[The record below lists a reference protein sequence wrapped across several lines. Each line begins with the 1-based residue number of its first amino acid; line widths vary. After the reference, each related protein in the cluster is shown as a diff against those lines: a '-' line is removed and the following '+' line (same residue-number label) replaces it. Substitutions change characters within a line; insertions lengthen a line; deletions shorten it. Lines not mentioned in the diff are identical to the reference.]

1 MGTNND
7 ASDHMAVLEQATLA
21 LQSKGEKAELHHT
34 GGGIYC
40 VYVPVKDNK
49 WTWWGTSDDVWG
61 CDIYEGDD
69 YAESHGVDVPASLD
83 TIPQAVES
91 ITSYVNSL
99 REGRIAR

>member
-1 MGTNND
+1 MEANEGTD
-7 ASDHMAVLEQATLA
+7 DYLTVLEQATRA

-40 VYVPVKDNK
+40 VYVPVKGNK

-69 YAESHGVDVPASLD
+69 YVDSHHVEVPASLK

-91 ITSYVNSL
+91 ITSYVNGL
-99 REGRIAR
+99 RGV

>member
-1 MGTNND
+1 MEAAAVT
-7 ASDHMAVLEQATLA
+7 SDYMTVLEEAMRALQAT
-21 LQSKGEKAELHHT
+21 GENAELHHT

-40 VYVPVKDNK
+40 VYVRVNDRV

-61 CDIYEGDD
+61 CDIYEGNE
-69 YAESHGVDVPASLD
+69 YVDSYSTEVPASVD

-99 REGRIAR
+99 RSEKTA